1 MGFTGEKAMVWKLKF
16 LDAFNA
22 MEKALLK
29 QASTLDYAAVRLQ
42 TKNVRTGLTD
52 AVQNFVAYAVA
63 QGSKSAP
70 MYYANITKMEYK
82 ALDLLDKQKTSLGN
96 FRDTLDLMDLC
107 YLQAAELIAK
117 GALEKGMQDKMHYKE
132 RLLLT
137 QRRFR
142 SCALRSEFLETC
154 GYAGKP
160 YFSCTN
166 QSNLKA
172 VSRAPCGKYKILGLC
187 NRSALYDS
195 IINMHNK
202 LLWPTAEV
210 HIHRTEVKHAA
221 RHNLRGYPLVG
232 AES

>member
-1 MGFTGEKAMVWKLKF
+1 MNSCFSTLVTTDLHTDSLAVAKAFGKPHARVLVAIQDLPVPLAFGRANFRSTSYIDSWNRKQTKTTITRDGFTVLAMGFTGEKAMVWKLKF

-132 RLLLT
+132 IYLFAKQKVTAYAETLSFMRIT
-137 QRRFR
+137 Q
-142 SCALRSEFLETC
+142 
-154 GYAGKP
+154 
-160 YFSCTN
+160 
-166 QSNLKA
+166 
-172 VSRAPCGKYKILGLC
+172 
-187 NRSALYDS
+187 
-195 IINMHNK
+195 
-202 LLWPTAEV
+202 
-210 HIHRTEVKHAA
+210 
-221 RHNLRGYPLVG
+221 
-232 AES
+232 